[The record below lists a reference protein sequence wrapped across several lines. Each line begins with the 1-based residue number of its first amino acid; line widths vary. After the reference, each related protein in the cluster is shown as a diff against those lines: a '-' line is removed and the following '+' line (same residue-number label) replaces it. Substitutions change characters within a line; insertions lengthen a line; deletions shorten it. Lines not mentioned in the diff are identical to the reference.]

1 MCGSVE
7 ILSDLRSLPMTSSR
21 RGDTLGL
28 DVCPAAAR
36 SAIEAPGP
44 RGSPPPAPAV
54 GARARD
60 DARLAREIASGSVDA
75 LEEIY
80 RRYGPRAL
88 RVARTVCR
96 DECRAEEA
104 VQDAFSSVWRSQA
117 GAYRSQRG
125 TVAAWLMAVVRYRAL
140 DAERR
145 NVKHATHRAE
155 EAMIAFQLAPGDLGE
170 QQAARADAAGLQAVI
185 KRLPYLQRE
194 VITLAFYGQLTHAE
208 IAARLELPSGTVKGR
223 MRLGLQKLR
232 ADIEQVEASA
242 RHRDRCHR
250 QARASHVD

>member
-1 MCGSVE
+1 MAVG
-7 ILSDLRSLPMTSSR
+7 
-21 RGDTLGL
+21 
-28 DVCPAAAR
+28 
-36 SAIEAPGP
+36 
-44 RGSPPPAPAV
+44 PAPLKRS
-54 GARARD
+54 RAHGGQRVTRD
-60 DARLAREIASGSVDA
+60 DIQLVTEIASGRVDA
-75 LEEIY
+75 LEELY

-88 RVARTVCR
+88 RVAWTVCR
-96 DECRAEEA
+96 EEGLAEEA

-145 NVKHATHRAE
+145 NVKHAAHRAE
-155 EAMIAFQLAPGDLGE
+155 EAMIELLPAAGDLGE
-170 QQAARADAAGLQAVI
+170 QQAARTDAAGLQAVL

-208 IAARLELPSGTVKGR
+208 IATHLKLPSGTVKGR

-232 ADIEQVEASA
+232 ADIEQAEASA
-242 RHRDRCHR
+242 RHRDRCHP
-250 QARASHVD
+250 QTRALQSQP

>member
-1 MCGSVE
+1 M
-7 ILSDLRSLPMTSSR
+7 SS
-21 RGDTLGL
+21 
-28 DVCPAAAR
+28 AAPF
-36 SAIEAPGP
+36 EAS
-44 RGSPPPAPAV
+44 RDDSPPLARAVVTAVDGPAPLERSRV
-54 GARARD
+54 HGGQRVPRD
-60 DARLAREIASGSVDA
+60 DVQLVREIASGSVGG
-75 LEEIY
+75 LEELY

-88 RVARTVCR
+88 RVAWVVCR
-96 DECRAEEA
+96 DEGRAEEA
-104 VQDAFSSVWRSQA
+104 VQDAFSSVWRSRA

-155 EAMIAFQLAPGDLGE
+155 EAMIAFQPAAGDLGE
-170 QQAARADAAGLQAVI
+170 QQAARTDAGELQAVL

-208 IAARLELPSGTVKGR
+208 IATHLELPAGTVKGR

-232 ADIEQVEASA
+232 ADIEKVETSA
-242 RHRDRCHR
+242 RRRDRCHR
-250 QARASHVD
+250 RARAPQARL

>member
-1 MCGSVE
+1 V
-7 ILSDLRSLPMTSSR
+7 P
-21 RGDTLGL
+21 
-28 DVCPAAAR
+28 
-36 SAIEAPGP
+36 
-44 RGSPPPAPAV
+44 
-54 GARARD
+54 RD
-60 DARLAREIASGSVDA
+60 DVQLVREIASGSVGG
-75 LEEIY
+75 LEELY

-88 RVARTVCR
+88 RVAWAVCR
-96 DECRAEEA
+96 DEGRAEEA
-104 VQDAFSSVWRSQA
+104 VQDAFSSVWRSRA

-155 EAMIAFQLAPGDLGE
+155 EAMIAFQPVAGELGE
-170 QQAARADAAGLQAVI
+170 QQAARTDAAGLQAVL
-185 KRLPYLQRE
+185 KGLPYLQRE

-208 IAARLELPSGTVKGR
+208 IATHLELPSGTVKGR

-232 ADIEQVEASA
+232 ADIEKVEASE

-250 QARASHVD
+250 RARAPQSRP